1 MIGSF
6 TLLAQDTTSALAAAG
21 APAASA
27 GSPSALELLDKPSIT
42 TTLGR
47 TTYHFARLQPYEQQP
62 WLYLVLGAAIVAVL
76 AYVVLMYRRDAVEL
90 KRPIAW
96 LLLALRIGAFAAAL
110 FYFLGLEKRSERQ
123 VVHNSRVVL
132 LVDTSQSM
140 AEEDDTTGGTKPASG
155 STAGKAGESRLDE
168 IVAEFTSG
176 KLLPELRKTHDVL
189 IARFDRDLGR
199 IATLTKLVP
208 IVDSTSVPS
217 DRSEVLAAISAE
229 KSSASAPVRW
239 AEQLLPQGD
248 ETRLGTALRRLILE
262 ERNTPLA
269 GIVILS
275 DGAQNAGIEPAA
287 VVELAAEAKIPV
299 FTVGL
304 GSDVRPANIRI
315 SDFIAPP
322 RAFPGDGF
330 TITGYVQPSNYGRS
344 SVAVEL
350 YSRDASER
358 TGPGQLEQTQRVN
371 LGADN
376 EIVPV
381 KFELKSDKPGRRTYH
396 LQLAELSEDHNAADN
411 RQEADVEIIDRK
423 TRVLLLAS
431 AATREYQFLRNQLQ
445 RDKDVIV
452 DVFLQGA
459 APGISQDA
467 HEILFEFPATKE
479 ALYNYDAIVAFDPDW
494 AALDADAVKRDE
506 MLDLI
511 ERWVAEE
518 AGGLI
523 AIAGPVHG
531 DDLARVPE
539 LTKIRNLYPVTFQRR
554 LSQLTDSQFGS
565 TEPLPVQ
572 FTPDGRLAEFLW
584 IADNSVQSQGAW
596 AGFPGVYGYYDV
608 KAPKPGATVYARV
621 GESSASGLGT
631 ASLLTDEGQV
641 YMAGQIYGSGRVFY
655 LGSGEMWRLREYDEA
670 YFERLYTKLIRHVSQ
685 GRLLRGSSRGVLLVE
700 RDRYRPGETVIVRA
714 QLSDAQHEPLTLPTV
729 TLQVTQPDTTTKAV
743 SLAADENHKGMYLG
757 QFSVLQEGSYRLD
770 LPVPESVDDQLSRR
784 FQVQGSNPERENSQR
799 NNQLLSE
806 IATGTKAL
814 YYRGLTAI
822 GGSQGLPALATQLRD
837 RSETITLTGAP
848 DEAFQKRQMY
858 WLMGLLCGCLCL
870 EWLIRR
876 LSKLA

>member
-1 MIGSF
+1 MIGNFS
-6 TLLAQDTTSALAAAG
+6 LLAQNVSSALAATG
-21 APAASA
+21 APA
-27 GSPSALELLDKPSIT
+27 SPTGNSSPLEILDKPAVSSTI
-42 TTLGR
+42 GR

-62 WLYLVLGAAIVAVL
+62 WLYLVLGAAIVSVL
-76 AYVVLMYRRDAVEL
+76 AYVVVMYRRDAVEL

-123 VVHNSRVVL
+123 VVHNSRVIL

-140 AEEDDTTGGTKPASG
+140 AEGADLTTGAKAS
-155 STAGKAGESRLDE
+155 SADASRMDQ

-199 IATLTKLVP
+199 VATLTKLVP
-208 IVDSTSVPS
+208 VDEAGKPAADQAADGTSAKS
-217 DRSEVLAAISAE
+217 GDKSNANAAIQ
-229 KSSASAPVRW
+229 W

-262 ERNTPLA
+262 ERNTPLS
-269 GIVILS
+269 GIVVLS
-275 DGAQNAGIEPAA
+275 DGAQNAGIEPAS
-287 VVELAAEAKIPV
+287 VLELAEEAKIPV
-299 FTVGL
+299 YTIGL
-304 GSDVRPANIRI
+304 GSDIRPSNIRI
-315 SDFIAPP
+315 SDFVAPT

-330 TITGYVQPSNYGRS
+330 TVTGYVQPSNYKRT
-344 SVAVEL
+344 SVTVEL
-350 YSRDASER
+350 YSRDASEK
-358 TGPGQLEQTQRVN
+358 TGPGQLEKTQRVN
-371 LGADN
+371 LGEDN

-381 KFELKSDKPGRRTYH
+381 KFELKSDKAGRRTYH
-396 LQLAELSEDHNAADN
+396 LQLAEVGDDYNSADN
-411 RQEADVEIIDRK
+411 QQEADVEIIDRK

-431 AATREYQFLRNQLQ
+431 AATREYQFLRNQLK

-452 DVFLQGA
+452 DVCLQGA

-467 HEILFEFPATKE
+467 NEILYDFPATKE
-479 ALYNYDAIVAFDPDW
+479 ALYNYDAIVAFDADW
-494 AALDADAVKRDE
+494 AQISPDPVKRDE
-506 MLDLI
+506 LLNLV
-511 ERWVAEE
+511 EQWVAEE
-518 AGGLI
+518 AGGMI
-523 AIAGPVHG
+523 VIAGPVHG

-539 LTKIRNLYPVTFQRR
+539 LAKIRNLYPVTFQKR

-565 TEPLPVQ
+565 TEPLPIQ
-572 FTPDGRLAEFLW
+572 FTPEGWQAEFLW
-584 IADNSVQSQGAW
+584 IADNGPQSQGAW
-596 AGFPGVYGYYDV
+596 TGFPGVYGYYDV
-608 KAPKPGATVYARV
+608 KAPKPGATVYAHV
-621 GESSASGLGT
+621 GSAASGSDS
-631 ASLLTDEGQV
+631 ASLLADDGQV

-655 LGSGEMWRLREYDEA
+655 LGSGEIWRLREYDEA
-670 YFERLYTKLIRHVSQ
+670 YFERFYTKLIRYVSQ

-714 QLSDAQHEPLTLPTV
+714 QLSDAQHEPLTLPSV

-743 SLAADENHKGMYLG
+743 SLTADENRKGMYLG
-757 QFSVLQEGSYRLD
+757 QFSAIQEGSYRLD

-806 IATGTKAL
+806 IAKSTKAL
-814 YYRGLTAI
+814 YYQGLKSA
-822 GGSQGLPALATQLRD
+822 GGGQGLPALTTQLRD
-837 RSETITLTGAP
+837 RSETMTLTGAP
-848 DEAFQKRQMY
+848 DEDFQKKQMY
-858 WLMGLLCGCLCL
+858 WLMGILCGCLSL